1 MDKVKIEKLDVFGR
15 GIARIDNKLCF
26 ISYALPD
33 EICEIELVKDKK
45 NYSEGKLIN
54 LITQSSSRIE
64 PTCPYFYLCGGCHL
78 MHLEYNKQLD
88 YKKEKVKEL
97 LNRFGKIDID
107 INKINYDKEYNYRNK
122 ITLHVKNKKLG
133 LYKEET
139 NDLIE
144 IDKCLLVS
152 DIINNLIT
160 RLKEFISNYD
170 NSITEIVIKNT
181 SLSEVM
187 LVINGE
193 CNKEL
198 LINNFKDINSI
209 YLNDDLIYGKNS
221 ITEIINDLY
230 FEVYP
235 RSFFQVNYNVML
247 KMYNKAIDYYKSNPN
262 LKVLDLYC
270 GTGTIGISISK
281 YSKYVLGIEV
291 NSDAVISANKNK
303 TRNNIV
309 NIDFICGKVEDNIDS
324 INGID
329 SIVVDPPRAG
339 LDKYTM
345 DNIIRLNPSSL
356 IYISCDPVTL
366 ARDLNILKDNYN
378 IKEIEVFD
386 MFPNTYHVETVS
398 VLYRKTIEK

>member
-1 MDKVKIEKLDVFGR
+1 MDRVQIEKLDVFGR
-15 GIARIDNKLCF
+15 GIARINNKLCF
-26 ISYALPD
+26 ISYTLPD
-33 EICEIELVKDKK
+33 EECDIELIKDKK

-54 LITQSSSRIE
+54 LITKSSNRVDAS
-64 PTCPYFYLCGGCHL
+64 CPYYFLCGGCHL
-78 MHLEYNKQLD
+78 MHLDYKKQLD
-88 YKKEKVKEL
+88 YKKDKVKEL
-97 LNRFGKIDID
+97 LDRFGKIDFNID
-107 INKINYDKEYNYRNK
+107 KINYDKEYNYRNK
-122 ITLHVKNKKLG
+122 ITLHVKDKKIG

-152 DIINNLIT
+152 DIINNLIV
-160 RLKEFISNYD
+160 RLKEFISNND
-170 NSITEIVIKNT
+170 TDITEIVIKNT
-181 SLSEVM
+181 SLKEVM
-187 LVINGE
+187 LIINGE

-198 LINNFKDINSI
+198 LIDSFKDINSI
-209 YLNDDLIYGKNS
+209 YLNDNLIYGKNS

-247 KMYNKAIDYYKSNPN
+247 KMYNKVIDYYKEHKD

-270 GTGTIGISISK
+270 GTGTIGMLVSK

-339 LDKYTM
+339 LDKYTI

-366 ARDLNILKDNYN
+366 ARDLNILKDYYD

-386 MFPNTYHVETVS
+386 MFPNTYHCES
-398 VLYRKTIEK
+398 VCILERR

>member
-1 MDKVKIEKLDVFGR
+1 M
-15 GIARIDNKLCF
+15 
-26 ISYALPD
+26 
-33 EICEIELVKDKK
+33 
-45 NYSEGKLIN
+45 LI
-54 LITQSSSRIE
+54 
-64 PTCPYFYLCGGCHL
+64 
-78 MHLEYNKQLD
+78 
-88 YKKEKVKEL
+88 
-97 LNRFGKIDID
+97 
-107 INKINYDKEYNYRNK
+107 
-122 ITLHVKNKKLG
+122 
-133 LYKEET
+133 
-139 NDLIE
+139 
-144 IDKCLLVS
+144 
-152 DIINNLIT
+152 
-160 RLKEFISNYD
+160 
-170 NSITEIVIKNT
+170 
-181 SLSEVM
+181 
-187 LVINGE
+187 INGE

-198 LINNFKDINSI
+198 LIDSFKDINSI
-209 YLNDDLIYGKNS
+209 YLNDNLIYGKNS

-247 KMYNKAIDYYKSNPN
+247 KMYNKVIDYYKEHKD

-270 GTGTIGISISK
+270 GTGTIGMLVSK

-339 LDKYTM
+339 LDKYTI

-366 ARDLNILKDNYN
+366 ARDLNILKDYYD

-386 MFPNTYHVETVS
+386 MFPNTYHCES
-398 VLYRKTIEK
+398 VCILERR